1 MSYKN
6 DTSDDFTIVKRK
18 NKKSVEKKS
27 SIKTKLTIEDIR
39 NNVKLNNLL
48 NEYKPLAVI
57 LYGSLAIGKNRTTS
71 DIDLMFIWQKKS
83 IPSLEVLENIKK
95 SIEEIFITTV
105 DLVNMIYMNKQITF
119 IDDIEQE
126 QEYLCKDYY
135 YIINVFNEGVII
147 YGDYNN
153 KGNNCNNDKNVILFS
168 EKFVKLV

>member
-1 MSYKN
+1 MSYNN
-6 DTSDDFTIVKRK
+6 DTGDDFTIVKRK
-18 NKKSVEKKS
+18 NKKIVKVEN

-39 NNVKLNNLL
+39 KNDMFKNLL
-48 NEYKPLAVI
+48 NEYKPLSVV

-105 DLVNMIYMNKQITF
+105 DLVNMVYMNKQITF
-119 IDDIEQE
+119 IDDIEKE

-135 YIINVFNEGVII
+135 YIVNVYSEGIII
-147 YGDYNN
+147 YGDY
-153 KGNNCNNDKNVILFS
+153 DKNIILFS
-168 EKFVKLV
+168 EKSVKLV

>member
-1 MSYKN
+1 MSYDN
-6 DTSDDFTIVKRK
+6 NTSDDFTIVKRK

-27 SIKTKLTIEDIR
+27 SIKTKLSAEDIK
-39 NNVKLNNLL
+39 NNVIFNNLL
-48 NEYKPLAVI
+48 NEYKPLSVI

-71 DIDLMFIWQKKS
+71 DIDLMIVWQKKS

-105 DLVNMIYMNKQITF
+105 DLVNMVYMNKQITF

-135 YIINVFNEGVII
+135 YIVNVYNEGVII
-147 YGDYNN
+147 YGND
-153 KGNNCNNDKNVILFS
+153 DKNIILFS

>member
-1 MSYKN
+1 MSYN
-6 DTSDDFTIVKRK
+6 DTDKDFTIVKRK
-18 NKKSVEKKS
+18 NKKTVKVET
-27 SIKTKLTIEDIR
+27 SIKTKLTTEDIK
-39 NNVKLNNLL
+39 NNVIFNNLL
-48 NEYKPLAVI
+48 NEYKPLSVI

-105 DLVNMIYMNKQITF
+105 DLVNMVYMNKQITF

-135 YIINVFNEGVII
+135 YIVNVYNEGVII
-147 YGDYNN
+147 YGND
-153 KGNNCNNDKNVILFS
+153 DKNIILFL
-168 EKFVKLV
+168 EKSVKLI